1 MKTGNLIPARA
12 ELQESRVGR
21 RQVLIGLGGA
31 VLVATVSACALL
43 ELPDEVEPS
52 DIVGEW
58 TSKPRKGHTTLL
70 KLSADG
76 IFEWSGVPEGTF
88 GEWTSSEKLDWERLE
103 TYSGQWSIEKD
114 LVSKKATNIRLRPET
129 SQDLAIFPLSV
140 WKRGSDQFL
149 TYTLGDPDGGDR
161 FEFHNR

>member
-1 MKTGNLIPARA
+1 MKIGNFLPARV
-12 ELQESRVGR
+12 ELQESQVGR
-21 RQVLIGLGGA
+21 RQVLISLGGA

-52 DIVGEW
+52 DIIGEW
-58 TSKPRKGHTTLL
+58 TSKPKNGHTTLL
-70 KLSADG
+70 KLCADG
-76 IFEWSGVPEGTF
+76 IFEWSGVTEGTF
-88 GEWTSSEKLDWERLE
+88 GDGTSSEKLDWERLV
-103 TYSGQWSIEKD
+103 TYSGQWSIKKD
-114 LVSKKATNIRLRPET
+114 LVSKKFTNVRLRPET

>member
-1 MKTGNLIPARA
+1 MKIGNFVPARA

-21 RQVLIGLGGA
+21 RQVLISLGGA

-43 ELPDEVEPS
+43 EVPDEVEPS

-58 TSKPRKGHTTLL
+58 ISKPKNGHTTLL

-76 IFEWSGVPEGTF
+76 NFEWSGVPEGTF
-88 GEWTSSEKLDWERLE
+88 GDWPSSEKLDWERLV
-103 TYSGQWSIEKD
+103 TFSGPWSMEKN
-114 LVSKKATNIRLRPET
+114 LVSKKFTNVRLRAEK
-129 SQDLAIFPLSV
+129 SQHVSMAPLSV
-140 WKRGSDQFL
+140 SKRGSERSL
-149 TYTLGDPDGGDR
+149 TYWLGDPGSADR